1 MIQRLIRGKW
11 LARNRNASI
20 VAWMTV
26 LASAMLLGPLAT
38 HAFAQQQIDACVNN
52 KSEVARFAPK
62 PTKTPGGGC
71 KKVETEV
78 TLDVPGPA
86 GLQGPIGATGPAGP
100 VGATGPQGLTGA
112 TGPIGP
118 QGPAGGP
125 AGPTGATGPQGLIG
139 ATGPAG
145 PTGATGPQG
154 VAGATGATGPQ
165 GVAGATG
172 AAGPAGSSNGWSL
185 TGNSGTIV
193 GTDFLGTTDNNA
205 LDIRVNNAR
214 VMSYLPAVKN
224 ANEDTS
230 PDVLGGDAGNTVGAA
245 VQGATIAGGGF
256 SGASSPNSVQ
266 ADFGTIG
273 GGFDNTIAGGLGAS
287 ADGAVATI
295 AGGSKNVA
303 GNNMGSPLTT
313 GPLAG
318 TPPGQGATVGGGAQ
332 NGATGVLATVAG
344 GFQNVASGNG
354 ATVAGGVSNQAT
366 GDFSFAAG
374 LNAMATGNGATVAGG
389 EENQA
394 TGNFSFAAGINA
406 RAQHEGSF
414 VWNDSTG
421 QNGSF
426 GDDAANQF
434 AVRATGGVFFTT
446 AINPTD
452 NQDTQGCDIDT
463 SGNLTCT
470 GTVMGSSDRGMKA
483 GFEPVAASD
492 VLKRVAALPLTSWTF
507 KGQTVRHIG
516 PMAQDFYAAFKV
528 GADDKHISTT
538 DAQGVALAAIQ
549 GLYQKLEAK
558 DAQLARQNKEIE
570 SLSARLDKLERD
582 TQASRGAAAM
592 HPASALQPPPPSP
605 VSRF

>member
-1 MIQRLIRGKW
+1 MIQRLIRGEF
-11 LARNRNASI
+11 LACNWNVSI
-20 VAWMTV
+20 VAWMAIV
-26 LASAMLLGPLAT
+26 ASVMLLGPLAS
-38 HAFAQQQIDACVNN
+38 HVFAQQQIDACVNN

-154 VAGATGATGPQ
+154 P
-165 GVAGATG
+165 
-172 AAGPAGSSNGWSL
+172 PGSSNGWSL
-185 TGNSGTIV
+185 TGNSGTTV
-193 GTDFLGTTDNNA
+193 GTNFLGTTDNNA

-214 VMSYLPAVKN
+214 VMRYLPAVENSN
-224 ANEDTS
+224 ADTS
-230 PDVLGGDAGNTVGAA
+230 PDVLGGDAGNTVGTA
-245 VQGATIAGGGF
+245 VQGATIAGGGETQ
-256 SGASSPNSVQ
+256 GETIEPNSVQ

-273 GGFDNTIAGGLGAS
+273 GGFANTVVGGLGVS
-287 ADGAVATI
+287 QDGALATI
-295 AGGSKNVA
+295 AGGSKNIA
-303 GNNMGSPLTT
+303 GNNTGAALTT

-318 TPPGQGATVGGGAQ
+318 TSPGQGATVGGGAS
-332 NGATGVLATVAG
+332 NEAIGVTATVAG
-344 GFQNVASGNG
+344 GFQNLASGTG

-426 GDDAANQF
+426 GDDTANQF

-452 NQDTQGCDIDT
+452 NQSTQGCDIDT

-483 GFEPVAASD
+483 GFEPVAASE

-549 GLYQKLEAK
+549 GLYEKLEAK
-558 DAQLARQNKEIE
+558 DAQLARQNKQIE
-570 SLSARLDKLERD
+570 SLSARLDKLERE